1 MTKGSVHNKQ
11 QLSWLISWEIFFWT
25 LLVVGTELINSKES
39 ELQYQWK
46 YPNLLWI
53 SFIIVPIYWYY
64 FTKKKSIVNAIN
76 HLPKE
81 LQLSTFPGVKLT
93 TSIWSLF
100 FLRNVLVFL
109 ILSAA
114 QPISGKEK
122 VNSTT
127 SSGELVI
134 CLDVSN
140 SMNTKDIDP
149 QLSRLEIA
157 KGAMNELLNNL
168 SGERIGITVFAGNAF
183 VQLPITSD
191 YTSAK
196 VYINEIETNM
206 LSNQGTNIAAA
217 LATSLNQFSPD
228 QSGKTLLLVTDGED
242 HALGTDS
249 VVNALQQNEINLCI
263 VGIGSPTGG
272 PVPIDPNRPELG
284 YKKDGNG
291 QLITSKPNKK
301 LADQLA
307 KQTDGLAV
315 MVNEPYPSLDELL
328 TEINQKNSR
337 KKGTLQ
343 LEVQR
348 NNYQLPLSLAFFNW
362 LGWMWLNYSRLKRR
376 KK

>member
-1 MTKGSVHNKQ
+1 
-11 QLSWLISWEIFFWT
+11 
-25 LLVVGTELINSKES
+25 
-39 ELQYQWK
+39 
-46 YPNLLWI
+46 
-53 SFIIVPIYWYY
+53 
-64 FTKKKSIVNAIN
+64 
-76 HLPKE
+76 
-81 LQLSTFPGVKLT
+81 
-93 TSIWSLF
+93 
-100 FLRNVLVFL
+100 VLVFL

-301 LADQLA
+301 LADRLA

>member
-1 MTKGSVHNKQ
+1 
-11 QLSWLISWEIFFWT
+11 
-25 LLVVGTELINSKES
+25 
-39 ELQYQWK
+39 
-46 YPNLLWI
+46 
-53 SFIIVPIYWYY
+53 
-64 FTKKKSIVNAIN
+64 
-76 HLPKE
+76 
-81 LQLSTFPGVKLT
+81 
-93 TSIWSLF
+93 
-100 FLRNVLVFL
+100 
-109 ILSAA
+109 
-114 QPISGKEK
+114 
-122 VNSTT
+122 
-127 SSGELVI
+127 
-134 CLDVSN
+134 
-140 SMNTKDIDP
+140 
-149 QLSRLEIA
+149 
-157 KGAMNELLNNL
+157 MNELLNNL

-249 VVNALQQNEINLCI
+249 VVNTLQQNEINLCI

-284 YKKDGNG
+284 YKKDENG

-307 KQTDGLAV
+307 KQTGGLAV

-362 LGWMWLNYSRLKRR
+362 LGWMWLNYYRLKRR